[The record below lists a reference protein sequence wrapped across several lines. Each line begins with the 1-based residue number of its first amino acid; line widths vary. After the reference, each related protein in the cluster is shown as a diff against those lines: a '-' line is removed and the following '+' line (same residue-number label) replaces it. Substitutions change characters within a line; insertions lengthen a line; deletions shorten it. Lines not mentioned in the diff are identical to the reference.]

1 MHLAHVEEKLNE
13 EEASQIVIT
22 SLSYKG
28 VQFGHKWRHKYLM
41 KEPISKHL
49 TPNGSLQHEQA

>member
-1 MHLAHVEEKLNE
+1 MLAIKLAMHLAHVEEKLNE

-28 VQFGHKWRHKYLM
+28 VQFVHK
-41 KEPISKHL
+41 
-49 TPNGSLQHEQA
+49 